1 MLEWNDNFTNKRWI
15 GDTSIIV
22 GEQNFD
28 DNSIMIKEENGN
40 VISCPMYID
49 NTGDIFFIYNDN
61 GVSISDYM
69 GCFDIH
75 ELLKG

>member
-1 MLEWNDNFTNKRWI
+1 MLEWNDNFTNKRWV
-15 GDTSIIV
+15 GDTS
-22 GEQNFD
+22 
-28 DNSIMIKEENGN
+28 

-49 NTGDIFFIYNDN
+49 NNGNIFFIYNDN
-61 GVSISDYM
+61 GVYISDYM